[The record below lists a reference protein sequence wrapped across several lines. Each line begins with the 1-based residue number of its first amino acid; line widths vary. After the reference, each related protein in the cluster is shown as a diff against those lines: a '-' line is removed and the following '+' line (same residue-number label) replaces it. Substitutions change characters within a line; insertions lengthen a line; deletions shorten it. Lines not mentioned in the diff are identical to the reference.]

1 MITVGIDTYT
11 TVAEADAYFTTTLK
25 NSAWTALDNAV
36 KEICL
41 KTACRKMETLK
52 YIGIKAVSTQ
62 PLEFP
67 RVYTDSLYNSD
78 YIFNPSAD
86 GTPQDVKDAQSELAL
101 WLYQNQNNQAL
112 NAQEMGIKSMSL
124 GGESYSFG
132 GTAGNIICTDCND
145 YLNKW
150 IRKGFKVC

>member
-11 TVAEADAYFTTTLK
+11 TVAEADTYFASTLK
-25 NSAWTALDNAV
+25 DAIWTALGTPV

-41 KTACRKMETLK
+41 KTACRKMETLPYTGVK
-52 YIGIKAVSTQ
+52 TISTQ
-62 PLEFP
+62 LLEFP
-67 RVYTDSLYNSD
+67 RCYTNSLYNSD

-86 GTPQDVKDAQSELAL
+86 GTPQDIKNAQSELAL

-112 NAQEMGIKSMSL
+112 NAQEIGIKSMSL
-124 GGESYSFG
+124 GGESYSFE
-132 GTAGNIICTDCND
+132 GTAGNILCVDCND

-150 IRKGFKVC
+150 IRKGFKVG

>member
-11 TVAEADAYFTTTLK
+11 TLEEANTYFESTLK
-25 NSAWTALDNAV
+25 YSAWSALPEDI

-41 KTACRKMETLK
+41 KTACRKMETLLFTGNK
-52 YIGIKAVSTQ
+52 ELETQ
-62 PLEFP
+62 LLEFP
-67 RVYTDSLYNSD
+67 RD
-78 YIFNPSAD
+78 Y
-86 GTPQDVKDAQSELAL
+86 GTPQDVKSAQSELAL

-112 NAQEMGIKSMSL
+112 SAQEMGIKSMSL

-132 GTAGNIICTDCND
+132 DKSNSGNILCVDCND